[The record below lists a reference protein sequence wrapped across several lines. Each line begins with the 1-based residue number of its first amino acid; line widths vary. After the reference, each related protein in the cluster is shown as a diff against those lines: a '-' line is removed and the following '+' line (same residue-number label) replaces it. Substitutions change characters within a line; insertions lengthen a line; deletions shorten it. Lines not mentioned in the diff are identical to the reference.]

1 MKYTHPSYLTKN
13 KTLIFKGEIIDD
25 KVSWS
30 WETDCAVFPF
40 APPGDIIYA
49 WGAAM

>member
-1 MKYTHPSYLTKN
+1 MLNQPVWLTKN
-13 KTLIFKGEIIDD
+13 NTLIFKGEIIDD
-25 KVSWS
+25 KVSCS
-30 WETDCAVFPF
+30 WETDSPVFPF